1 MKYLLL
7 LMLTALA
14 SQIYG
19 SGETED
25 PLESLPLPSGN
36 KAVIDGMIR
45 DGEYDE
51 LQNIGDK
58 IAIYTQRDGAMVK
71 IGALARTN
79 GWLAIGVQSNSLD
92 GAHLF
97 SGP

>member
-58 IAIYTQRDGAMVK
+58 IAIYTQRDG
-71 IGALARTN
+71 G
-79 GWLAIGVQSNSLD
+79 D
-92 GAHLF
+92 GENWRL
-97 SGP
+97 G